1 MFEWIKKITNL
12 PVKYVIYEN
21 AQGHA
26 ILGGSYWKTQGAT
39 IVAHALTPEVIE
51 HSKKELLERAQQ
63 NLQDKFF
70 NSSIV
75 MPDITFSETLKL
87 DVKGKNIVLNHFGHA
102 HSSNDIQLLM
112 PDENFMIGGD
122 FTFNERML
130 PILEHTDVHLWLK
143 NWEKLEALNPVI
155 IIPGHGDVT
164 DMATVRKFTKGY
176 LTYMLKKV
184 TEVIDN
190 DGGIVDAYKIDQSAY
205 SDWKTFREL
214 SQRNSAQLF
223 RLLEFY

>member
-1 MFEWIKKITNL
+1 
-12 PVKYVIYEN
+12 
-21 AQGHA
+21 
-26 ILGGSYWKTQGAT
+26 
-39 IVAHALTPEVIE
+39 
-51 HSKKELLERAQQ
+51 
-63 NLQDKFF
+63 
-70 NSSIV
+70 
-75 MPDITFSETLKL
+75 
-87 DVKGKNIVLNHFGHA
+87 
-102 HSSNDIQLLM
+102 
-112 PDENFMIGGD
+112 MIGGD